1 MTPRSRSDGAPC
13 HPEKNVLSCKQKTRE
28 IFMGGPRG
36 AVNGGSAPMRMEIV
50 TKRLLL
56 RDWQETDAEALFGFC
71 RDPAIGDGAGFP
83 PHGSLEESR
92 AILRQVLMQPENY
105 AVVARESGS
114 LVGSA
119 GLILSLE
126 GSSCKRVGDA
136 EVGYWIGRTS
146 WGRGYA
152 TEVVEALAAHAREA
166 YGRRGLWGVCYPRNL
181 ASRRVL
187 EKAGFTLHH
196 REETYAAQFGSVQ
209 EALYYYR
216 TL

>member
-1 MTPRSRSDGAPC
+1 M
-13 HPEKNVLSCKQKTRE
+13 H
-28 IFMGGPRG
+28 
-36 AVNGGSAPMRMEIV
+36 MEIV

-56 RDWQETDAEALFGFC
+56 RDWQDADAEALFAFC
-71 RDPAIGDGAGFP
+71 RDPAIGEGAGFP

-105 AVVARESGS
+105 AVVARESGA

-126 GSSCKRVGDA
+126 GSSCKQVGDA
-136 EVGYWIGRTS
+136 EVGYWIGRS
-146 WGRGYA
+146 FQKQGFA
-152 TEVVEALAAHAREA
+152 TEAVEALATHAREA
-166 YGRRGLWGVCYPRNL
+166 CGLRGLWGVCYPCNL

-187 EKAGFTLHH
+187 EKAGFTFHH
-196 REETYAAQFGSVQ
+196 REATYVAQLGHVR